1 MKTKGTVLLQCL
13 TNVWHYRVFFFL
25 VLDAKSSFWQIR
37 LDHASSVRAI
47 FSTPFG
53 RYHFFWIAF
62 SINSSSEVFQQA
74 MERIFAGYPCAIFD
88 DIIVGGKVAKE
99 HGEYFKKC
107 PKQSRSNWNRTH
119 TNAHSGSKNSV
130 MWIMEH
136 GINPDPAKLQAI
148 TEMPLPDDKATLQ
161 RFLATANYLA
171 KFIPNFS
178 DLSDNTT
185 QRRSLVL
192 DTATAES
199 IWHAETMRHTT
210 TGI

>member
-1 MKTKGTVLLQCL
+1 
-13 TNVWHYRVFFFL
+13 
-25 VLDAKSSFWQIR
+25 
-37 LDHASSVRAI
+37 
-47 FSTPFG
+47 
-53 RYHFFWIAF
+53 
-62 SINSSSEVFQQA
+62 
-74 MERIFAGYPCAIFD
+74 
-88 DIIVGGKVAKE
+88 
-99 HGEYFKKC
+99 
-107 PKQSRSNWNRTH
+107 
-119 TNAHSGSKNSV
+119 

-161 RFLATANYLA
+161 CFLATANYLA

-199 IWHAETMRHTT
+199 I
-210 TGI
+210 